1 MFGEKAKH
9 LAASKKRRKIRT
21 DTGIAVRIYLHNSRV
36 VQCFSMVSTHG
47 EIDVAFSPGKEKAAK
62 STKHLVS
69 RRKAKKA
76 TSSGET
82 QLHPSWEAR
91 RRKKAMET
99 GIHHFQ
105 GQKTVFSD

>member
-21 DTGIAVRIYLHNSRV
+21 DTGSCTYLHNSRV